1 MPEENLTFAEFIC
14 ECGQC
19 EMVRIEPASY
29 SVCYE
34 GPVERDWEHHPCPYR
49 YDPRCIACRRRKRP
63 AIQAFSGRS
72 AGPDP
77 PERAV
82 KS

>member
-1 MPEENLTFAEFIC
+1 MFEERLTLIEFIC
-14 ECGQC
+14 ECGQR
-19 EMVRIEPASY
+19 ERVRIEPPGYAA
-29 SVCYE
+29 CYE

-49 YDPRCIACRRRKRP
+49 FDPRCVACRRHKRP

-72 AGPDP
+72 LGPTS

-82 KS
+82 ES